1 LRSAAMKAV
10 RKDDD
15 RPLNRRA
22 ETLRPDGHIHIRQL
36 DGLFIGP
43 SVSCGQAKEEYEGYC
58 FVLYKTQHS
67 PLNKSYGLEW
77 CMRRSAWAGQA
88 ANFCT
93 TSG

>member
-1 LRSAAMKAV
+1 MKAV

-22 ETLRPDGHIHIRQL
+22 ETLRPDGYIHIRQH

-43 SVSCGQAKEEYEGYC
+43 GVSYGQAKEDCEGYC
-58 FVLYKTQHS
+58 FVLYKTQRS
-67 PLNKSYGLEW
+67 PLNKSYSLEQ
-77 CMRRSAWAGQA
+77 CMRRSAWTGQA